1 MEPGTRNSKFSQY
14 CQALLLL
21 TSGHKG
27 PPLPPGPRR
36 RPALLSA
43 RKSWHKVQTKVDRHV
58 QQILS
63 ISRRAIAM
71 TKEELYN
78 DFNDYFGNPDGATQA
93 TVDDEACSFCD
104 EIHISSTS
112 EDIQEGDL
120 GSLFHQPC
128 SGCSAQDPSLCARCQ
143 HFRLRHHL
151 LCDED
156 RDYEICI
163 ALDHLLENLR
173 QGSSPSC
180 AMCSFFVEAARQEI
194 ESQIPHCNMQKCTDF
209 YLECRTQLLSEPEL
223 TQTEICPSPWA
234 LVLLVYFD
242 DRSSQIITLAGFD
255 FQSQRLASIDSP
267 SAGTVQLQHES
278 LQKRAIPHVG
288 QTINWEVM
296 KNLMET
302 CCASHQNC
310 HMTEVE
316 LPIGFRLIDVENR
329 CLVKA
334 SNTDVGYFALSY
346 VWGKACGVSGPKQT
360 VATLT
365 KSSLNDLQQEKSLLP
380 SVLPK
385 TVEDALQ
392 ACVAL
397 GSKYLWVDRL
407 CIIQDDNEDKN
418 VQIEAMGT
426 IFASAK
432 LVLIAAD
439 AENMHSG
446 ISGISKPRRHASQAV
461 VNSSGTGLQRVL
473 TRMELSTK
481 GTPWWFSRAWTY
493 QEAILAKR
501 KVWFTPV
508 QAHLECQSGIFTEDL
523 WGSYAVTGTTAVRQV
538 HPPGLVTS
546 EAFKRHLLEYTEL
559 SLSYQ
564 SDIYN
569 ALTGIANSLYGEGSL
584 IYGLPQK
591 DFDELL
597 LWETTDPEPR
607 SADGVVLPSWSWA
620 SINAPVSLDSQLFC
634 GSLVKWFACVKH
646 GGKTSTVP
654 IRADNE
660 PWTWTE
666 RANYEYFLEGTHGG
680 SSPHLYMGIA
690 CIQGCIQ
697 TPLPKCLL
705 GSSSQTIMELEISA
719 QSLWPTYEAY
729 CHHLYAQSE
738 ELTQAKMQMLEPG
751 TLLGRAQI
759 ATLRY
764 TRHIEH
770 ENCRDFE
777 PKFDFEMYGDD
788 DRPIGAWTGVEPQSV
803 LQEGRIKAIAL
814 SVLNHGSFYLYNSI
828 LWCLSRSFPKLCA
841 FESKYDE
848 RFRDVGTEVLR
859 DPSEN
864 LTFFDCEGKALLP
877 PPMLY
882 VMVVQEDGSFYRRI
896 GLGQVFL
903 SRWLQAGPRFETV
916 LLR

>member
-1 MEPGTRNSKFSQY
+1 MEPGTGNSKFSQY
-14 CQALLLL
+14 FQALLLL

-43 RKSWHKVQTKVDRHV
+43 RKSWHKVQTRVDRHV
-58 QQILS
+58 QQIRS

-78 DFNDYFGNPDGATQA
+78 DFNDYFGNPNAATQA
-93 TVDDEACSFCD
+93 TVNDEACSFCD
-104 EIHISSTS
+104 EIYTTVPS

-143 HFRLRHHL
+143 HLRLRHHL

-163 ALDHLLENLR
+163 PLDHLLENLR
-173 QGSSPSC
+173 HGSSPSC
-180 AMCSFFVEAARQEI
+180 AMCCFFVEAARQEI
-194 ESQIPHCNMQKCTDF
+194 ESQASHWDDMEKCCAF
-209 YLECRTQLLSEPEL
+209 NLECRMQLHSDPESM
-223 TQTEICPSPWA
+223 QADICPSPWA
-234 LVLLVYFD
+234 LLLIVSFD
-242 DRSSQIITLAGFD
+242 DIAAQVVTLAGFD
-255 FQSQRLASIDSP
+255 FQSDSP
-267 SAGTVQLQHES
+267 GAGPVHFQHES
-278 LQKRAIPHVG
+278 LQKRAIPQVG
-288 QTINWEVM
+288 QTVNWGVM
-296 KNLMET
+296 KNLLET
-302 CCASHQNC
+302 CCESHQNC
-310 HMTEVE
+310 HSTEVE
-316 LPIGFRLIDVENR
+316 LPTGFRLIDVEKR
-329 CLVKA
+329 CLVHA
-334 SNTDVGYFALSY
+334 SNSNVGYFALSY
-346 VWGKACGVSGPKQT
+346 VWGKVFDISGPKKT
-360 VATLT
+360 IATLT

-380 SVLPK
+380 SVLPR
-385 TVEDALQ
+385 TVEDAVQ

-407 CIIQDDNEDKN
+407 CILQDDSEDKK

-461 VNSSGTGLQRVL
+461 VNSAGIGLQRVL
-473 TRMELSTK
+473 TSMELSAK
-481 GTPWWFSRAWTY
+481 ETPWWFSRAWTY

-523 WGSYAVTGTTAVRQV
+523 WGSYPVTGTTIVRQL

-597 LWETTDPEPR
+597 LWETGDSEPR
-607 SADGVVLPSWSWA
+607 SADGVMLPSWSWA
-620 SINAPVSLDSQLFC
+620 SIKAPVSLDSQLVC
-634 GSLVKWFACVKH
+634 GSLVKWVACVRH

-666 RANYEYFLEGTHGG
+666 RANYEDWLDGTHGG
-680 SSPHLYMGIA
+680 SSPHLYMAIA

-697 TPLPKCLL
+697 TPLPEGLL
-705 GSSSQTIMELEISA
+705 DFSSRTFTELEMSA
-719 QSLWPTYEAY
+719 QTLWPTYEAY

-738 ELTQAKMQMLEPG
+738 ELAQAKMQILEPG
-751 TLLGRAQI
+751 TLLGRAQV

-764 TRHIEH
+764 TRHVEH
-770 ENCRDFE
+770 EDCRDFE
-777 PKFDFEMYGDD
+777 PKFGFEMYGEG
-788 DRPIGAWTGVEPQSV
+788 DRPIGAWTGVEPHSV
-803 LQEGRIKAIAL
+803 LQEGRIQAIAL
-814 SVLNHGSFYLYNSI
+814 SVMNHGSYYLYNSI
-828 LWCLSRSFPKLCA
+828 LWCLSRSIPKLCA

-848 RFRDVGTEVLR
+848 GYREVGTEVLR

-864 LTFFDCEGKALLP
+864 LTFFDCEGTALLP
-877 PPMLY
+877 PPILY
-882 VMVVQEDGSFYRRI
+882 VMVVQEDGFFYRRI